1 MGFRYSGGLTVTQAS
16 QLAELSYHWET
27 ERRVY
32 PTLTTGAAVVS
43 ANTDWVYGAYGVVVP
58 INTITSN
65 FTIVAVSIEACN
77 RDAVFQLGLYKG
89 AADDLITACRFAV
102 SGGFF
107 GNQFYFLGS
116 EEIEANSQVR
126 ARVASSNGTAQ
137 IATLAVSVVYYEEP
151 T

>member
-1 MGFRYSGGLTVTQAS
+1 MGFRHSGGLTTAQATA
-16 QLAELSYHWET
+16 LTELSYHWET

-32 PTLTTGAAVVS
+32 PSLAAGAAVVS
-43 ANTDWVYGAYGVVVP
+43 ANADWVYGAYGIVVP
-58 INTITSN
+58 ASTITSN

-77 RDAVFQLGLYKG
+77 RDAVFQLELYKG
-89 AADDLITACRFAV
+89 VADDLVTACRFAI

-126 ARVASSNGTAQ
+126 ARVASSNGAAL
-137 IATLAVSVVYYEEP
+137 IATLAISVVYYEEP